1 MNSKEF
7 FHSFGKLLYNID
19 GFYSIYAKKYNVKE
33 NELWILYALDDG
45 KEHSQIDISE
55 NWDIPK
61 TTINTI
67 IKQLEKEKYVE
78 LMQIKGEK
86 RTLHIKL
93 TNIGKEYANQLL
105 SDLYKLEEK
114 LYKSFSFNCN
124 DLLNEL
130 NEIKEKL
137 YLEGKVNE

>member
-7 FHSFGKLLYNID
+7 FYVFGKLLYQID
-19 GFYSIYAKKYNVKE
+19 GFYCEYAKKYKVKE
-33 NELWILYALDDG
+33 NELWILYALNDG

-78 LMQIKGEK
+78 LIQIKGEK
-86 RTLHIKL
+86 RMLHIQL
-93 TNIGKEYANQLL
+93 THLGKEYANQLL
-105 SDLYKLEEK
+105 SDLYKMEEK
-114 LYKSFSFNCN
+114 LYNSFTFNR
-124 DLLNEL
+124 DALIKALE
-130 NEIKEKL
+130 EMKEKL
-137 YLEGKVNE
+137 YAEGKENE

>member
-7 FHSFGKLLYNID
+7 FYTFGQLLYNID
-19 GFYSIYAKKYNVKE
+19 GFYSIYARKYNVKE
-33 NELWILYALDDG
+33 NELWILYALNDG

-78 LMQIKGEK
+78 LIQIKGEK
-86 RTLHIKL
+86 RMLHIKL
-93 TNIGKEYANQLL
+93 TNLGKEYANRLL
-105 SDLYKLEEK
+105 SDLYQLEEK
-114 LYKSFSFNCN
+114 LYKNLTFNCN
-124 DLLNEL
+124 DLLKEL

-137 YLEGKVNE
+137 YLEGRENE